1 MKYVFPAFPVLSR
14 SRLGLASPS
23 APCFGGS
30 NALENLPTHLLASI
44 YAITLPFSRFDDRLC
59 VLNAYTLPPAGR
71 LWRIAYEEILEAIHT
86 PHLSVLQAC
95 LLYLQ
100 KPVDSTDGAI
110 AETPFEW
117 SFLSSTVGL
126 AMSLGLH
133 IDCQAW
139 NIPPWEKR
147 LRRRLWWLVHSEEK
161 WRSLIQGHPAILN
174 RDEWEV
180 QPLRDD
186 DFLFDYTTENSASTK
201 DVNTAALD
209 ACFFRAYVDL
219 SLLADEVHRKF

>member
-1 MKYVFPAFPVLSR
+1 M
-14 SRLGLASPS
+14 
-23 APCFGGS
+23 
-30 NALENLPTHLLASI
+30 
-44 YAITLPFSRFDDRLC
+44 
-59 VLNAYTLPPAGR
+59 
-71 LWRIAYEEILEAIHT
+71 
-86 PHLSVLQAC
+86 
-95 LLYLQ
+95 
-100 KPVDSTDGAI
+100 DSTDGAI